1 MSKALEIEN
10 LKVAFPTYRGVIR
23 AVEGVSLY
31 IDKGECL
38 ALVGESGC
46 GKSVTSLAAMKLLG
60 DTAIVRAD
68 KHIICGEDVLGF
80 SDKQMEALR
89 GRRVSMIFQDA
100 LSALDPVMTVGRQ
113 LDEVFIRHLRLSKK
127 EARERSVAAL
137 AAVGI
142 PEPGARYRSFPHEL
156 SGGMRQRVLI
166 AMAFACEP
174 ELIIADEPTTALDV
188 TIQAQILELLKKMQ
202 QQSGTALLFISHD
215 LSVVSNMADRIAVMY
230 SGKIAE
236 QAQRDELIARPLHPY
251 TRGLL
256 SAVIGINDKKD
267 SFIHIK
273 GTLPDPAEKPKGCY
287 FCPRCSEAGEVCF
300 VRQPLLKERGSGHYV
315 RCHYLRCH
323 YLRCH
328 SSERGEKNE

>member
-1 MSKALEIEN
+1 MSRALEIEN

-23 AVEGVSLY
+23 AVEGVSLHV
-31 IDKGECL
+31 DKGECL

-46 GKSVTSLAAMKLLG
+46 GKSVTSLAALKLLD

-68 KHIICGEDVLGF
+68 KHIICGEDVSAY
-80 SDKQMEALR
+80 SDKQMEAIR
-89 GRRVSMIFQDA
+89 GKRAAMIFQDA

-113 LDEVFIRHLRLSKK
+113 LDEVFIRHLHLSKK

-142 PEPGARYRSFPHEL
+142 PEPAARYRSFTHEL

-188 TIQAQILELLKKMQ
+188 TIQAQILDLLKKMQ
-202 QQSGTALLFISHD
+202 RQSGTALLFISHD

-236 QAQRDELIARPLHPY
+236 QARRDDIIAKPMHPY
-251 TRGLL
+251 TKGLL
-256 SAVIGINDKKD
+256 SAVIGINDKND

-273 GTLPDPAEKPKGCY
+273 GTLPDAANKPKGCY
-287 FCPRCSEAGEVCF
+287 FCPRCSKADDICRE
-300 VRQPLLKERGSGHYV
+300 RQPMLMETSSSHYV
-315 RCHYLRCH
+315 RCHRFG
-323 YLRCH
+323 
-328 SSERGEKNE
+328 RGEENE